1 MSIATISL
9 WAACTLLTMTFLSL
23 SRALS
28 ATGAFAIYSAMCV
41 LAFLLVWRVVPETK
55 GRSLEEI
62 ERSWHAPAD
71 FKRR

>member
-1 MSIATISL
+1 
-9 WAACTLLTMTFLSL
+9 MTFLSL

-41 LAFLLVWRVVPETK
+41 VTFLLVWRVVPETK

-62 ERSWHAPAD
+62 ERSWQASGPKGGRFRD
-71 FKRR
+71 PRR